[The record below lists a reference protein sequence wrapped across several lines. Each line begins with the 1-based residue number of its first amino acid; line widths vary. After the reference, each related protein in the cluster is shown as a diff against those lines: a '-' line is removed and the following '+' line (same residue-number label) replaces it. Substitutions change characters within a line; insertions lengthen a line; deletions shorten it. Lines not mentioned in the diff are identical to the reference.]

1 MKEIK
6 NFNGVCEEIIFSNFF
21 RSNVKTLRN
30 YLFYKFGNQEQAN
43 DISQEAFVKLWENC
57 AQVPLEKAKSFV
69 YKVANNSTLNQIA
82 HQKVVLNFSKSETIN
97 YSTNES
103 PEFILEEN
111 EFKSKLEKAISNL
124 TESQRT
130 AFLLNRIDGK
140 KYAEIAIIL
149 EISVK
154 AVEKRIHGALV
165 SLRSEIE
172 NFK

>member
-1 MKEIK
+1 MEEIK

-57 AQVPLEKAKSFV
+57 AEVPLEKAKSFV

-82 HQKVVLNFSKSETIN
+82 HQKVVLNFSKNENVIH
-97 YSTNES
+97 STNES

-140 KYAEIAIIL
+140 KYAEIAIVL